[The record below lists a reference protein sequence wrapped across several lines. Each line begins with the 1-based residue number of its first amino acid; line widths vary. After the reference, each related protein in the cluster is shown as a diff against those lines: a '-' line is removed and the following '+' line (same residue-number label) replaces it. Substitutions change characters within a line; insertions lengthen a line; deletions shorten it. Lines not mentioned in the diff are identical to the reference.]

1 MDSQKAMSNTSYL
14 LNFPFHLRPIPS
26 HEVTPAYLFINFYPQ
41 TMNLWKSTMVASP
54 KMLIE

>member
-41 TMNLWKSTMVASP
+41 TMNL
-54 KMLIE
+54 